1 MFHASKVWTTPRL
14 ANHGWY
20 WYKHL
25 YIIKVWDTDFC
36 VCLCTPGRK
45 ANTLRYIDIYI
56 YISHIY
62 LYIYI
67 HVFMFIYLNFN
78 IYIYILYI
86 LFIYIFINVYHTIKK
101 DDPSDQPWSTTRANR
116 LPSWRPWSVSW
127 RQKSCCRWRLF
138 VWPPKRRCFP
148 QRGEEENWGRERIRN
163 NRETTSKWE
172 MTGDVWLASIRLLNG
187 FCWNMLHFRKSHVVD
202 YCDCK
207 YIMQVSA
214 DGKVG
219 WKVLVCWFFFTFT
232 CVSLCI

>member
-25 YIIKVWDTDFC
+25 HIKFEIPIFAC
-36 VCLCTPGRK
+36 VCVPPTPSYP
-45 ANTLRYIDIYI
+45 LLYIDISIYI
-56 YISHIY
+56 YFTDLSLY
-62 LYIYI
+62 LYIHIYVYI
-67 HVFMFIYLNFN
+67 FI
-78 IYIYILYI
+78 IYYI
-86 LFIYIFINVYHTIKK
+86 LFMYIFINVCHTIKN
-101 DDPSDQPWSTTRANR
+101 DDPSDQPWPTTRANR

-127 RQKSCCRWRLF
+127 RQKSCCRSRLF
-138 VWPPKRRCFP
+138 VWQPKRRCFP

-163 NRETTSKWE
+163 NRESTSKWE
-172 MTGDVWLASIRLLNG
+172 MMGDVWLASIRLLNG
-187 FCWNMLHFRKSHVVD
+187 FCWNVLHFRKSHVVD